1 MNNIHSIGHKTRH
14 IFILSVLLLSLTA
27 QAQRLELRF
36 DKEFSNN
43 AMVNKSLG
51 GGASLI
57 IDSWSEHLDFQF
69 NFDYDTYKTGDDNV
83 GTSTQF
89 NKLKGGISALYVLPI
104 GKRFFFRVG
113 GDVSY
118 NNLKKVDQWQD
129 TTQTNLDNGKSTILC
144 THRGHYLGLA
154 GVAQFQVKV
163 GNFLRIGAGIT
174 PTYLIPLANKTS
186 LPNVE
191 SDYKKGMFVLQLQ
204 VGIEIKL
211 SNN

>member
-14 IFILSVLLLSLTA
+14 IFIFSVLLLSLTA
-27 QAQRLELRF
+27 QAQRFELRF

-43 AMVNKSLG
+43 AIVNKSLG

-57 IDSWSEHLDFQF
+57 IDSWNDHLVFQF
-69 NFDYDTYKTGDDNV
+69 NFDYDTYKTGVHNV
-83 GTSTQF
+83 GTST
-89 NKLKGGISALYVLPI
+89 
-104 GKRFFFRVG
+104 
-113 GDVSY
+113 
-118 NNLKKVDQWQD
+118 NLKKVAQWQD